1 MRCAL
6 VSCHRLEP
14 KQKTSLRGYSLT
26 EVPPLFPLWHLP
38 QFSDTLRLCIYNI
51 CLSGEKKS
59 FSCASPYFFLFL
71 ILTKQT
77 KIWLQHT
84 RIAMELKEK
93 KAPPPKSIK
102 FVLWGGSSL
111 VHLRSRRVCQAWI
124 HLRTEQSACS
134 RNVVNNIHYWQTSKL
149 NPNFKHP
156 TGESANSFS
165 PGQLKPQ
172 QDTAQLVSFMMH
184 ILAHCSRKGQTT
196 CVN

>member
-51 CLSGEKKS
+51 CLSGKKRV
-59 FSCASPYFFLFL
+59 FHVQWPSPYFFLFL

-93 KAPPPKSIK
+93 KRKPRLQSLLNLCFGEGGVGAPLYIYAAEESVRHGFPS
-102 FVLWGGSSL
+102 GQSR
-111 VHLRSRRVCQAWI
+111 VHAVEMWWTI
-124 HLRTEQSACS
+124 F
-134 RNVVNNIHYWQTSKL
+134 IIDK
-149 NPNFKHP
+149 P
-156 TGESANSFS
+156 AN
-165 PGQLKPQ
+165 
-172 QDTAQLVSFMMH
+172 
-184 ILAHCSRKGQTT
+184 
-196 CVN
+196 

>member
-51 CLSGEKKS
+51 CLSGKKRV
-59 FSCASPYFFLFL
+59 FHVQWPSPYFFLFL

-93 KAPPPKSIK
+93 KRKPRLQSLLNLC
-102 FVLWGGSSL
+102 FREGGGGSSL

-124 HLRTEQSACS
+124 PLRTEQSACC

-149 NPNFKHP
+149 NPNHK
-156 TGESANSFS
+156 
-165 PGQLKPQ
+165 L
-172 QDTAQLVSFMMH
+172 
-184 ILAHCSRKGQTT
+184 
-196 CVN
+196 